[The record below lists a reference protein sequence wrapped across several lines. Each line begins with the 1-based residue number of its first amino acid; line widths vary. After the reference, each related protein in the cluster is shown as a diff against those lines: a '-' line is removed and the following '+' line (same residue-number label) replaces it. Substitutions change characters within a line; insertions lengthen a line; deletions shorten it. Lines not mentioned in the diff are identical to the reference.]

1 MRYILYYL
9 DIYLIAISLNAWIAD
24 MHLKWFHWSGVG
36 VYIYIYIYMRSA
48 RWAFMVYTVYR
59 VLLIY
64 MHMRI
69 YMYVYMIAL
78 VQTA

>member
-9 DIYLIAISLNAWIAD
+9 DIDLIAISLNAWIAD
-24 MHLKWFHWSGVG
+24 MHLKWFHWSSVC
-36 VYIYIYIYMRSA
+36 VCIYIYMRSA